1 MPILNA
7 NGLHPLYSYQLLAY
21 CAINY
26 RLVRAILTHQT
37 LEGFY
42 AAMMLLV
49 FRVQTSFATCF
60 KHNQRVNFFLN

>member
-42 AAMMLLV
+42 AAVIYDDAAGLQGSSEFCHLL
-49 FRVQTSFATCF
+49 QA
-60 KHNQRVNFFLN
+60 